1 MKEAAWQRQYERRS
15 LAEAARQQQYDRK
28 REQMD
33 NNGRNMAPDNAMI
46 ERLCALAAEM
56 RERSYVPYSKFH
68 VGAALLAKD
77 GRIFTGCNVENA
89 SFPMGT
95 CAERTAFVKAVS
107 EGAREFTAIAICGG
121 PEDGEL
127 QYCPPCGLCRQ
138 IMAEFCE
145 GDFLVYLAKSP
156 ADYEVYTLDEILPNR
171 FTGSNLYA

>member
-1 MKEAAWQRQYERRS
+1 
-15 LAEAARQQQYDRK
+15 
-28 REQMD
+28 MD

-127 QYCPPCGLCRQ
+127 QYCPPCGVCRQ
-138 IMAEFCE
+138 VISEFCDS
-145 GDFLVYLAKSP
+145 DFPIFLTKGGT
-156 ADYEVYTLDEILPNR
+156 DYKAYTLEELLPFR
-171 FTGSNLYA
+171 FGPDNMR